1 MRCLPVA
8 LAIVPLVFCA
18 ALASSDARNPQSA
31 LEKPKVEK
39 EQVRGGIVFPA
50 ERRMWLRITG
60 KVTVLDASTLAFADG
75 TEVAVAGGIDAP
87 DLQQKGLIGEKFY
100 PCGKEA
106 ADFLKKLI
114 GDKTVTFLGDRQEPK
129 GKRLR
134 GSCYVGETSLGIEM
148 LRNG

>member
-1 MRCLPVA
+1 
-8 LAIVPLVFCA
+8 
-18 ALASSDARNPQSA
+18 
-31 LEKPKVEK
+31 
-39 EQVRGGIVFPA
+39 
-50 ERRMWLRITG
+50 
-60 KVTVLDASTLAFADG
+60 
-75 TEVAVAGGIDAP
+75 
-87 DLQQKGLIGEKFY
+87 LIGEKFY